1 MMWDDSVEIGCGM
14 VKTNDA
20 HYIVCQYAPTGNIP
34 NENTAHVHP
43 AKTGINMR
51 DHLNALEPYVKEQRT
66 HIILYLRMFR
76 SVTSKFRYLIN

>member
-14 VKTNDA
+14 VKISSGSIWHDA
-20 HYIVCQYAPTGNIP
+20 HYIVCHYSPAGNIP

-51 DHLNALEPYVKEQRT
+51 DQMNALEPYVKKERT
-66 HIILYLRMFR
+66 
-76 SVTSKFRYLIN
+76 